1 MKGSEARERHVEGQ
15 LGIRGNRPVLSFS
28 ESAGQRSLWGGGKP
42 EKSGRPP
49 DLETRADARTLGP

>member
-1 MKGSEARERHVEGQ
+1 MEGQ